1 MRGTPHYRPR
11 APAIDGCVIKYI
23 GSKRTLVPLLLRVV
37 DALSPTGTVI
47 DLFSGTARVGHAL
60 KAAGYRVLANDHN
73 AYAHVLATCYVQADA
88 ERHAAAIGPLLAEL
102 AALPGRRG
110 YFTETFCEKS
120 RYLQPKNGERV
131 DAIRDAIEAWD
142 LDEERKAVLLVA
154 LLEAADRVDSTTGVQ
169 MAYLKGWS
177 GRSQNALELRAPAL
191 LPRAAA
197 GPGEAHGLDALDAVE
212 RLEGDICYM
221 DPPYNQHKYL
231 GNYHVWETLVRWD
244 APEVY
249 GRACKRVDC
258 LTRRSPFNSR
268 VEAEDALRRVV
279 LRARA
284 RHLVLS
290 FNDEGFLP
298 RAAIESMLAERGR
311 VLVIE
316 RDFARYVGARI
327 GQHNPRGERVGVI
340 SHLRN
345 TEQVFVAT
353 PDAEVADRVEA
364 LRETLRAENA

>member
-1 MRGTPHYRPR
+1 M
-11 APAIDGCVIKYI
+11 IKYI
-23 GSKRTLVPLLLRVV
+23 GSKRTLVPLLRRVV
-37 DALSPTGTVI
+37 GALAPTGTVI

-60 KAAGYRVLANDHN
+60 KAAGYRVLSNDHN
-73 AYAHVLATCYVQADA
+73 AYAHALATCYVQADA
-88 ERHAAAIGPLLAEL
+88 ERHADAIGPLLAAL

-110 YFTETFCEKS
+110 YFTDTFCEQS

-131 DAIRDAIEAWD
+131 DAIRDAIEAWE
-142 LDEERKAVLLVA
+142 LDAERKAVLLVA

-177 GRSQNALELRAPAL
+177 ARSHNPLELRAPAL
-191 LPRAAA
+191 LPRAEA
-197 GPGEAHGLDALDAVE
+197 GASEAFGLEALDAVE
-212 RLEGDICYM
+212 RLEGDVCYV

-258 LTRRSPFNSR
+258 RTRTSPFNARST
-268 VEAEDALRRVV
+268 AEEALRRVV
-279 LRARA
+279 RRARA
-284 RHLVLS
+284 RHLVVS

-298 RAAIESMLAERGR
+298 RAAIEAMLAERGR
-311 VLVIE
+311 VQVIE

-327 GQHNPRGERVGVI
+327 GQHNPRGERVGAI

-345 TEQVFVAT
+345 TEQIFVAT
-353 PDAEVADRVEA
+353 PDAEAADRVAA
-364 LRETLRAENA
+364 LREALQAERA